1 MRPLLLL
8 TNCIVHCALL
18 LSCQTP
24 TKKNSEIELKTAS
37 TIVAK
42 DSLVNGRA
50 VIQKDTTKT
59 IINISTNSDKKTP
72 TVNSANSINEQTI
85 NTKPTQTQTKR
96 IEHASD
102 NQAKLDSIKKAK
114 GELKK
119 IIGE

>member
-114 GELKK
+114 GERKK
-119 IIGE
+119 

>member
-1 MRPLLLL
+1 M
-8 TNCIVHCALL
+8 HCALL

-42 DSLVNGRA
+42 DSLVIGRD

-59 IINISTNSDKKTP
+59 IINTSTNSDKKTP
-72 TVNSANSINEQTI
+72 SVNSANSINEQTI
-85 NTKPTQTQTKR
+85 NTKPTQTKR

-119 IIGE
+119 